1 MSKEKILPIVKKALW
16 GIFLAI
22 FAFVAVVAVWL
33 TVSKLILKSP
43 VPSVLGYASL
53 TVETGSMG
61 GTIEIG
67 DMIIIKKQKEYKVG
81 DIVTYLH
88 DGDTIPT
95 THRIINYNE
104 DGSFVTRG
112 DSNNTQDPEPVSK
125 DIIVGKVIKIIPNA
139 GIFATWLQTEGWIYI
154 VACLAILCLGFF
166 VLSNNS
172 EENGSEESEAQ
183 IPEKNE
189 EKSDGSSEN
198 ESSDDNSVTNQA

>member
-1 MSKEKILPIVKKALW
+1 MSKNEIFTIVKKALW
-16 GIFLAI
+16 GVFLTV
-22 FAFVAVVAVWL
+22 FAFIAVIAVWL

-67 DMIIIKKQKEYKVG
+67 DMIIIKEQKEYKVG

-95 THRIINYNE
+95 THRIIGYND

-112 DSNNTQDPEPVSK
+112 DSNNTKDPEPVSE
-125 DIIVGKVIKIIPNA
+125 DIIIGKVIKILPNA
-139 GIFATWLQTEGWIYI
+139 GIFVTWLQTDGWLYI
-154 VACLAILCLGFF
+154 VACLAILGLGFF
-166 VLSNNS
+166 VLSSDS
-172 EENGSEESEAQ
+172 EEDSSDK
-183 IPEKNE
+183 PEKPLSKNDE
-189 EKSDGSSEN
+189 EKSDGAIESEA
-198 ESSDDNSVTNQA
+198 SDGTSVSD